1 MNNQNLNFDQIIKN
15 SGGKIQRDDL
25 ENLKTSGDASAIIN
39 NLSDQDKQKLN
50 RILSDKSE
58 LEKVLQSPQA
68 QMLLKP
74 VVITDY
80 ATSASQLENGV
91 DGMIVPMKNSLCAI
105 AIAELLC
112 DPDKLKSLSLN
123 CRNADYSNAEEIR
136 KIYEIIDR

>member
-25 ENLKTSGDASAIIN
+25 ENLKKSGDASALIN

-68 QMLLKP
+68 QMLLKLFKG
-74 VVITDY
+74 DK
-80 ATSASQLENGV
+80 NG
-91 DGMIVPMKNSLCAI
+91 
-105 AIAELLC
+105 
-112 DPDKLKSLSLN
+112 
-123 CRNADYSNAEEIR
+123 
-136 KIYEIIDR
+136 